1 MSDQN
6 LKIIK
11 TEEQYHSYL
20 EECEFLLDKA
30 PSAGSPESD
39 RLDLL
44 TLLIEKYE
52 EQNFPIEPIDP
63 IEAIKFR
70 MNEQGLKQV
79 DLAPYFGTKSRV
91 SEVLSGKRPLTVQ
104 MIRALSSGLG
114 ISVETL
120 VGLHVDESQDSR
132 SSDTIN
138 WKLFPLSEMIS
149 RGWISNIQNKARNKD
164 IVEDSLKKFIGVLS
178 DNNHQPA
185 AAFKRTLQGEAYS
198 PNKKYSIFAWL
209 SKVVQ
214 EASLDPVVNDF
225 KQGSLNKEFLKELA
239 HLSWFDE
246 GPKLAIEFIEKHGI
260 KVVIEPALKGM
271 SLDGAALRTPA
282 GNPVIG
288 LTIREDR
295 LDNFWFTLLHETV
308 HIWKHLDTGS
318 TFVDDLERSTEDKIE
333 AEANRI
339 ARDTF
344 IPRVAWKR
352 SEAYL
357 RPTRESIEQF
367 AKDLKIHPAIIAGRI
382 RRESGNFKVFAD
394 LVGYGEVRKHFS
406 KFSVEEKL

>member
-1 MSDQN
+1 M
-6 LKIIK
+6 KIIR
-11 TEEQYHSYL
+11 TEDQYNAYL
-20 EECEFLLDKA
+20 NECEVLLSMS
-30 PSAGSPESD
+30 PPPGSPESD
-39 RLDLL
+39 KIELL

-52 EQNFPIEPIDP
+52 ETNFPIEPIDP

-70 MNEQGLKQV
+70 MSELGLKQI

-91 SEVLSGKRPLTVQ
+91 SEVLSGKRTLTVQ
-104 MIRALSSGLG
+104 MIKAISMGLG
-114 ISVETL
+114 ISVDTL
-120 VGLHVDESQDSR
+120 IGLHVDEVQEPKTSESV
-132 SSDTIN
+132 N
-138 WKLFPLSEMIS
+138 WKLFPLSEMIA
-149 RGWISNIQNKARNKD
+149 RGWIANIQSQGRVSVS
-164 IVEDSLKKFIGVLS
+164 VEEQLKQFIGVLS
-178 DNNHQPA
+178 EDNYQPL
-185 AAFKRTLQGEAYS
+185 AAFKRRLQGEAYS

-214 EASLDPVVNDF
+214 EATNNPVTSEFSLERLD
-225 KQGSLNKEFLKELA
+225 KEVLKELA
-239 HLSWFDE
+239 HLSWFDD
-246 GPKLAIEFIEKHGI
+246 GPKLAVEFLAKYGI

-271 SLDGAALRTPA
+271 CLDGAALKTPA

-318 TFVDDLERSTEDKIE
+318 TFVDDLERTTEDKIE

-344 IPRVAWKR
+344 IPRVVWKR

-357 RPTRESIEQF
+357 RPSKEAIENF

-382 RRESGNFKVFAD
+382 RRETGNYKVFAD
-394 LVGYGEVRKHFS
+394 LVGYGEVRKHFH
-406 KFSVEEKL
+406 KFYVGETK